1 MFKFEYGILS
11 AAAITALVSFGP
23 TAQAATCPSP
33 IISGAGYV
41 TVSPTT
47 GSPSCVAYGTTVH
60 SSDPIINDGSD
71 DPIIALGYHYITG
84 LNGSGTFGQ
93 VTLTES
99 PSGSGTGTFT
109 VNSGPDSGYS

>member
-1 MFKFEYGILS
+1 MFKFEHVILS
-11 AAAITALVSFGP
+11 AAAIAALVSFGP

-47 GSPSCVAYGTTVH
+47 GSASCVVYGTTMH
-60 SSDPIINDGSD
+60 SSDPNINGGSD
-71 DPIIALGYHYITG
+71 DSIIALGYHYITG

>member
-41 TVSPTT
+41 TVTPTT
-47 GSPSCVAYGTTVH
+47 GSASCVAYGTTVH

-84 LNGSGTFGQ
+84 LNGSSTFGQ